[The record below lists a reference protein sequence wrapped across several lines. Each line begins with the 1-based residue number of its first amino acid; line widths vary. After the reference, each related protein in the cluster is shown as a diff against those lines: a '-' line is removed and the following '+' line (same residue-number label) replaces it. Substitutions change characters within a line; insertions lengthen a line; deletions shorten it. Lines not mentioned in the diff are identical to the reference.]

1 MTRGVPPLLPWQPC
15 LLAYVAGILGI
26 VYGPAALCAL
36 VLLALFPRPAVKR
49 PGTLHLVAA
58 FALGLGAG
66 YLALPA
72 LPKAIPPCVA
82 TAAAVTATGRV
93 NAVDP
98 RPDQRLAVTLEDVA
112 LRGAGCDATPL
123 PGLLA
128 LTIDHPTF
136 RPVVGDMLTA
146 SGRIRPT
153 SGFNNPGSMN
163 FGFSRRLEGI
173 FFRIYARGDR
183 GQVERTETSTDT
195 LAHWRE
201 SLRQQVTHA
210 LAPPENADAATRAGR
225 AMVTALA
232 FGDLSDFS
240 TTDLDLVR
248 RASLSHTLALSGM
261 NISYVAAIGLALA
274 WLAGKIRPSLFLRL
288 PRPFLALVLTA
299 PLVVGYCWLG
309 GYSPSLYRAAFM
321 FCCCGL
327 MFFLGRHTPL
337 FDGLFWALAIMLVAM
352 PLSAFDAR
360 LQLSA
365 LAVAGIGLFWPP
377 FATFCNRITLP
388 RPIRA
393 PILGTLGILWTSL
406 CAEAAVLPV
415 ICRLFGEHN
424 FNPWINAPW
433 LPLLGVVV
441 TPLALLGVALVPVP
455 FLTGIGAFLLV
466 LAAWCCEGL
475 MRALEFLGNHQLLL
489 SQAVLRPTWPEMLGC
504 FGLLAALAMVL
515 ADRARPL
522 AAMVASLALLVGP
535 TVWRSIVD
543 TRERVSLTVL
553 DVGQGQS
560 VAVSLPGGRRLLV
573 DAGGLFGN
581 FDVGWAIVGAFLTDG
596 RPPRIDTALA
606 SHPHADHAKGFV
618 SLLGRFDVGAFFD
631 NGGTPEGTLAAPIA
645 EALATRR
652 IPHASLAAGN
662 TLDLGNGLAL
672 QVLHP
677 GDTDERDGNNGSLVL
692 RLTWN
697 GRGLAVLP
705 GDAERAVLRRLAA
718 SGVDLSA
725 DVFVLPHHGSSTS
738 LAKRFHAAVAP
749 RIAIASAGDSKRYP
763 SQKVL
768 DSLKRL
774 SCTTYAT
781 NSHGAVTVRFDGA
794 DAPPVVETEV
804 EACGEGNGETPPA
817 AGALPQT
824 PPGGGDPRYEPG
836 T

>member
-1 MTRGVPPLLPWQPC
+1 LPWQPC
-15 LLAYVAGILGI
+15 LLAYAAGILAI
-26 VYGPAALCAL
+26 VYGLAALCAL
-36 VLLALFPRPAVKR
+36 ILLALFPRPASKR

-58 FALGLGAG
+58 FALGVGAG
-66 YLALPA
+66 LLALPA
-72 LPKAIPPCVA
+72 LPKDIPPCVVAA
-82 TAAAVTATGRV
+82 TQITATGRV
-93 NAVDP
+93 VAVDP
-98 RPDQRLAVTLEDVA
+98 RPDQRLAVTLEEVA
-112 LRGAGCDATPL
+112 LKGPDCDATPL
-123 PGLLA
+123 PDRLT
-128 LTIDHPTF
+128 LTIDHPAF
-136 RPVVGDMLTA
+136 RPVVGDVLTA
-146 SGRIRPT
+146 SGRIRKT
-153 SGFNNPGSMN
+153 SGFNNPGTPD
-163 FGFSRRLEGI
+163 FGFSRRLEGV
-173 FFRIYARGDR
+173 FFRLYAKGDK
-183 GQVERTETSTDT
+183 GQIERTKESTDT
-195 LAHWRE
+195 LALWRE
-201 SLRQQVTHA
+201 YLRQQTTSA

-225 AMVTALA
+225 AMVTALV

-274 WLAGKIRPSLFLRL
+274 WLAGKIRPPLFLRL
-288 PRPFLALVLTA
+288 PRPLLALALTA

-327 MFFLGRHTPL
+327 LFFLGRHTPL
-337 FDGLFWALAIMLVAM
+337 FDGLFLALAIMLVAM

-377 FATFCNRITLP
+377 FTAFCTRIDLP
-388 RPIRA
+388 RPIRK
-393 PILGTLGILWTSL
+393 PLIGILAILWTSL

-424 FNPWINAPW
+424 FNPWLNAPW

-441 TPLALLGVALVPVP
+441 TPLALFGVALVPVP
-455 FLTGIGAFLLV
+455 FLTGTGTFLLT

-475 MRALEFLGNHQLLL
+475 MRVLEFLGNHHWLL
-489 SQAVLRPTWPEMLGC
+489 SQAVLRPSWPEMLGC

-515 ADRARPL
+515 SGRSRPV

-535 TVWRSIVD
+535 TVWRSVTD

-581 FDVGWAIVGAFLTDG
+581 FDVGRAVVGAFLTDG
-596 RPPRIDTALA
+596 RPPRIDMALA
-606 SHPHADHAKGFV
+606 SHPHADHVKGFV

-645 EALATRR
+645 DALATRR
-652 IPHASLAAGN
+652 IPRAALAAGDK
-662 TLDLGNGLAL
+662 LELGDGLVL
-672 QVLHP
+672 WVLHP
-677 GDTDERDGNNGSLVL
+677 GDTDGRDGNNGSLVL

-705 GDAERAVLRRLAA
+705 GDAERPVLQRLAL
-718 SGVDLSA
+718 SGVPLSA
-725 DVFVLPHHGSSTS
+725 DVLVLPHHGSSTS
-738 LAKRFHAAVAP
+738 LAKRFHATVAP
-749 RIAIASAGDSKRYP
+749 KAAIASAGDSHRYP
-763 SQKVL
+763 SQKVV

-774 SCTTYAT
+774 ACPTYAT
-781 NSHGAVTVRFDGA
+781 NTNGAVTVRFDG
-794 DAPPVVETEV
+794 PGGMPEVETSV
-804 EACGEGNGETPPA
+804 EAGGEGNGETPQTA
-817 AGALPQT
+817 EALP
-824 PPGGGDPRYEPG
+824 G
-836 T
+836 TGPSTKQRVGRK